1 EFMAMELNM
10 SQSNY
15 GRLEKDDNRLTVPK
29 LLKIA
34 KVLEVNISYLIGEKD
49 ANLFHHNNDDNV
61 QSSIGTIYSDKDHI
75 QSLKEEILFL
85 RKRLTGGVKASF
97 SSCNHSQLNFFLLSD
112 NSLSLITG
120 IFPSSSKKVSVTSL
134 FLLFQSTVPRKTSA
148 FEYHNF

>member
-1 EFMAMELNM
+1 IMNDVGNKIRKTRETKGISQEFIAMELNM
-10 SQSNY
+10 SQSYY

-85 RKRLTGGVKASF
+85 RKRL
-97 SSCNHSQLNFFLLSD
+97 
-112 NSLSLITG
+112 
-120 IFPSSSKKVSVTSL
+120 
-134 FLLFQSTVPRKTSA
+134 SA
-148 FEYHNF
+148 E